1 MADNN
6 KIEAGFLDIPNGV
19 GGTQR
24 TWFKDVEARAAIEQL
39 NPASTASVQTCE
51 DIIDELT

>member
-6 KIEAGFLDIPNGV
+6 KIEAGFLDIPDGQ

-24 TWFKDVEARAAIEQL
+24 TWFKDVEARAG
-39 NPASTASVQTCE
+39 NPTYASTTTCE
-51 DIIDELT
+51 DIIDELV